1 MALKVTKLQH
11 CLFFSNLHSVEK
23 FVGLINQAIDA
34 RDERKLVQFL
44 SAKEVALGNVKEQN
58 GAWYMQNLTDEKIS
72 KAEVSS

>member
-1 MALKVTKLQH
+1 MEVTTHQH
-11 CLFFSNLHSVEK
+11 CLCFFNLHSVEK

-44 SAKEVALGNVKEQN
+44 SAKEVTLGNVKGEN
-58 GAWYMQNLTDEKIS
+58 GAWYMQNLTDEKIA